1 METTKGYFISD
12 MLVMLNRSLK
22 HIMRSSD
29 TIITT
34 AIMPIAIM
42 LLFVYVL
49 GGAIEAGTDNYVS
62 YQLPGILLITVA
74 NGVAYTSYRL
84 ATDKQKGIFERF
96 HSLPIGRSTPLWG
109 HVMTSVISNLISIVV
124 VIAVAFLLGFRTQ
137 ANMLSWLMVFGVL
150 ILFTLSLTWISVI
163 AGIKAKTPDSAG
175 VFSYPLLFLP
185 FLSSAFV
192 PAETMPFGLRIFV
205 ENQPV
210 TFVVN
215 TIRGLFENTLLI
227 SNVVFSLIWCVTIL
241 LLSYFVAMRL
251 YKKIM

>member
-227 SNVVFSLIWCVTIL
+227 SDVVFSLIWCVTIL

>member
-1 METTKGYFISD
+1 MDTTKRYFISD
-12 MLVMLNRSLK
+12 MFVMLDRSLK
-22 HIMRSSD
+22 HIIRSSD

-34 AIMPIAIM
+34 AIMPVAIM

-49 GGAIEAGTDNYVS
+49 GGAIEAGTDNYVN

-109 HVMTSVISNLISIVV
+109 HVMTSVISNMISMIV
-124 VIAVAFLLGFRTQ
+124 VIAVAFLLGFRTR
-137 ANMLSWLMVFGVL
+137 ASLLSWLIIFGIL

-192 PAETMPFGLRIFV
+192 PAETMPFGLRMFV

-215 TIRGLFENTLLI
+215 TIRGAFDNAVITSDLI
-227 SNVVFSLIWCVTIL
+227 ISLVWCIAIL
-241 LLSYFVAMRL
+241 LSSYFVAMKL
-251 YKKIM
+251 YKKIV

>member
-227 SNVVFSLIWCVTIL
+227 SDVVFSLIWCVTIL

-251 YKKIM
+251 YKKII